1 MLLSFFCLWIRR
13 HPRSTR
19 TATLFP
25 YTTRFRSAV
34 QLGRTADGGA
44 ADPQDHVAG
53 TQSGAARGFAFD
65 AGEGDTLAGIQVE
78 RIAFAG
84 VQGLAD
90 QPERIGGLVIGLGR
104 GRRAGT
110 AHVFACPPPFV
121 QWPPDQGTIWIG
133 RE

>member
-90 QPERIGGLVIGLGR
+90 QTERSEEHTSELQSLMRISYALFCL
-104 GRRAGT
+104 
-110 AHVFACPPPFV
+110 
-121 QWPPDQGTIWIG
+121 QKQTI
-133 RE
+133 